1 MLFRSLNRNSISGIV
16 STNATSYLSG
26 PPTFNTST
34 GTLDYLVLAP
44 HYLQDDSVFLGSYDL
59 AINSDLARCLY
70 GFTSAPIQASVSVV
84 SANGQT
90 QVATTSL
97 LEKNGFV
104 LLSAKGFEFSNP
116 TLKVTLSQEKNVQ
129 VQNTTPV
136 PVSNSVIVT
145 PKIESKASISKKTTI
160 KCTKG
165 KATKKVTGINP
176 KCPVGYKKYN

>member
-1 MLFRSLNRNSISGIV
+1 MLFRL
-16 STNATSYLSG
+16 
-26 PPTFNTST
+26 TFNTST

-59 AINSDLARCLY
+59 AINSDLARCIY
-70 GFTSAPIQASVSVV
+70 GFTSAPIQATISVV

-97 LEKNGFV
+97 LEKNGFI